1 MKISTFTYGEI
12 PVELWEYSAFLFL
25 LVLILIWG
33 YRTKLR
39 NIHHNSSYRFFI
51 PGLLLKIVGGVAFAL
66 IYTLYYGGGD
76 TTNYYQTALAYVN
89 LFQDDIPSFFQAYFG
104 GGTAEVKSLF
114 NHNTGYPL
122 ATYFFD
128 DRTRAMTKILV
139 PFMIISGK
147 SYFIAT
153 LWISV
158 FTYAGLWRLYQ
169 VFVGHFPQFQRNLAI
184 GILFM
189 PSVVFWGSGI
199 LKDSVTLAATCY
211 FIEATNDFTLKKGSL
226 FFKSFRIFVSS
237 AVIILLKPYI
247 LIVLLPGTLI
257 WFFYARIKKI
267 KNRYFRSVIVPFT
280 YVFILSSSYF
290 LLTQLGDSF
299 GKFAPE
305 KALETAV
312 VTQHDLKQEYYKG
325 NSFDIGDFDASYT
338 SLASKFPAA
347 VTAGLYRPFIWE
359 SKNVVMLLSGIENF
373 FILIMTVLVIVRIRW
388 RLMWKLIADHPIILY
403 SLIFAVL
410 FAFMIGITTSN
421 FGALVRFK
429 IPLIP
434 IYMASIMIMYSHLT
448 SFRIKSG
455 KQKYLWVK

>member
-1 MKISTFTYGEI
+1 MEIYTFTYGYI
-12 PVELWEYSAFLFL
+12 PVELWEYPAFLFL
-25 LVLILIWG
+25 VVLILIWA
-33 YRTKLR
+33 YRVKQR
-39 NIHHNSSYRFFI
+39 NIRKNSSYRFFI
-51 PGLLLKIVGGVAFAL
+51 PGLLVKIIGGLGFAL
-66 IYTLYYGGGD
+66 IYTLYYNGGD
-76 TTNYYQTALAYVN
+76 TINYYQTARAFVN
-89 LFQDDIPSFFQAYFG
+89 LLEQDPSSFLQAYFG
-104 GGTAEVKSLF
+104 GGTAEIRSLF
-114 NHNTGYPL
+114 NHHTGYPMG
-122 ATYFFD
+122 TYFFN
-128 DRTRAMTKILV
+128 DRTRAMMKILV
-139 PFMIISGK
+139 PFMIIGGK

-153 LWISV
+153 LWLST

-169 VFVGHFPQFQRNLAI
+169 VFIGYFPQFQRNLAVAV
-184 GILFM
+184 LFM

-211 FIEATNDFTLKKGSL
+211 FIEATNDFTLKRGSVFSKIL
-226 FFKSFRIFVSS
+226 RILLSS

-267 KNRYFRSVIVPFT
+267 KNRYFRTVIVPFS
-280 YVFILSSSYF
+280 YVFILSTSYL
-290 LLTQLGDSF
+290 LLTQLSDSL

-312 VTQHDLKQEYYKG
+312 VTQKDLKQDYYKG

-359 SKNVVMLLSGIENF
+359 SKNVVMLLSGVENA
-373 FILIMTVLVIVRIRW
+373 FILLMTLLVLIRIRW
-388 RLMWKLIADHPIILY
+388 RLMWRLIADHPIILY
-403 SLIFAVL
+403 SLIFAIL

-434 IYMASIMIMYSHLT
+434 IYMASIMIMYSHLA
-448 SFRIKSG
+448 SFRIKKS
-455 KQKYLWVK
+455 KQKFLWVK